1 MNTGTS
7 ESEISEEC
15 PPASVLRPCSLLL
28 QKERPTLTFR
38 AEGDGYYLLCTY
50 YYPELE
56 EREWEDGHQ

>member
-1 MNTGTS
+1 MNTGTN

-50 YYPELE
+50 YYQELG
-56 EREWEDGHQ
+56 ERVWGEVNQ